1 MRKIQIGL
9 GQIDLA
15 KLNLK
20 KVAIPVALMV
30 LAGLSYYAPERSQQI
45 KLTSSYPATVCPAI
59 GNKVSSIA
67 ALTSSKINRR
77 SIDGSSKRLNPGKS
91 SVIPMK
97 NDAILVE
104 GNPGT
109 SLTFA
114 NNGWK
119 AVVPCSVS
127 NGEQWFI
134 GGSGAL
140 TSKSFLYIS
149 NSGFS
154 QSVVDIEIFTP
165 NGLLEPREVSIPQNS
180 TRKIAIDS
188 LVPGEEAIAI
198 AVKTKSGR
206 VSSYLFDERKKGLKS
221 LGADFVAPSATAR
234 KVVTIPA
241 ITGLLDKLVTNTNS
255 VTHTLRLLV
264 PASIDANIDVTVN
277 SNDGNFIPIGL
288 SQLEVKS
295 QRLISIPLTFA
306 PTGQPFSVIVESDQP
321 IFASVFSNFT
331 YGKSSEIAW
340 ATGADELSK
349 WSVNLTGSRPIL
361 NFVGDRIDVQ
371 ISATGTNGKKIT
383 KKVTGTNFQTWRA
396 PTGLNRLEVTANR
409 GGISGGVIFLPEVGK
424 IGTSYL
430 PMNNGANLETASEPI
445 SDARVISRG

>member
-1 MRKIQIGL
+1 MRKIQISL
-9 GQIDLA
+9 GKIDFA
-15 KLNLK
+15 KLDLK
-20 KVAIPVALMV
+20 KVAIPVALVV

-154 QSVVDIEIFTP
+154 ESAVDIEIFTP
-165 NGLLEPREVSIPQNS
+165 SGLLEPREVSIPQNS

-206 VSSYLFDERKKGLKS
+206 VSSYLFDERKKGLTS
-221 LGADFVAPSATAR
+221 LGADFVAPVATAR

-241 ITGLLDKLVTNTNS
+241 ITGLLDKLVTNNNS

-409 GGISGGVIFLPEVGK
+409 DEISGGVIFLPEVGK

>member
-1 MRKIQIGL
+1 MRKIQINL
-9 GQIDLA
+9 GKIDLT
-15 KLNLK
+15 KLDLK
-20 KVAIPVALMV
+20 KVAIPLALLV

-67 ALTSSKINRR
+67 ALTNSKINRR
-77 SIDGSSKRLNPGKS
+77 LIDGSSKRLNPGKS

-114 NNGWK
+114 NNDWK

-154 QSVVDIEIFTP
+154 ESAVDIEIFTP
-165 NGLLEPREVSIPQNS
+165 NALLEPREVSIPQNS

-221 LGADFVAPSATAR
+221 LGADFVAPVATAR
-234 KVVTIPA
+234 KVVTIPV
-241 ITGLLDKLVTNTNS
+241 ITGLLDKLVANTNS

-396 PTGLNRLEVTANR
+396 PTGLNRLEVTANK

-445 SDARVISRG
+445 SDARVIGRG

>member
-1 MRKIQIGL
+1 MRKIQINL
-9 GQIDLA
+9 GKIDLA
-15 KLNLK
+15 KLDLK
-20 KVAIPVALMV
+20 KVAIPAAILV
-30 LAGLSYYAPERSQQI
+30 LASLSYYAPERSQQI

-154 QSVVDIEIFTP
+154 ESAVDIEIFTP

-198 AVKTKSGR
+198 ALKTKSGR

-321 IFASVFSNFT
+321 IFASVFSNFA
-331 YGKSSEIAW
+331 YGKSNEIAW

>member
-1 MRKIQIGL
+1 MKKNQSKPVNL
-9 GQIDLA
+9 GSIRIDFKTTVIPLA
-15 KLNLK
+15 LL
-20 KVAIPVALMV
+20 V
-30 LAGLSYYAPERSQQI
+30 LASLAYYAPERSQQI

-77 SIDGSSKRLNPGKS
+77 SIDGTSKRLNPGKS
-91 SVIPMK
+91 GVIPMK
-97 NDAILVE
+97 NDAVLVE

-114 NNGWK
+114 NDGWK

-154 QSVVDIEIFTP
+154 ESAVEIEIFTP
-165 NGLLEPREVSIPQNS
+165 NGLLEPREVVIAQNS

-206 VSSYLFDERKKGLKS
+206 VSSYLLDERKKGLKS
-221 LGADFVAPSATAR
+221 LGADFVAPVATAR

-255 VTHTLRLLV
+255 VNHTLRLLV
-264 PASIDANIDVTVN
+264 PSSIDANIDVKVN

-340 ATGADELSK
+340 ATGADELNK

-371 ISATGTNGKKIT
+371 INAIGANGRKIT
-383 KKVTGTNFQTWRA
+383 KKVTGTNFETWRA
-396 PTGLNRLEVTANR
+396 PSGLNRLEVRANKS
-409 GGISGGVIFLPEVGK
+409 GISGGVILLPEVGK